1 MIRIPGNP
9 SDRQTPSRNP
19 AVSQNPDAASLGA
32 GTPNPWRGAGPEL
45 LTAAIAVTATGLAA
59 LAVAGWTGLVI
70 VAAGAAAISL
80 VVVRGLAPRSAD
92 QTVRTARGKPSA
104 RTISGYGQRR
114 FVVAMGVR
122 DLAFYES
129 DLRPALE
136 HLLAARLAE
145 RHGVNLYTEP
155 DAARKAFCRTG
166 RDEALWHWIDPE
178 RERQAGRAGARS
190 GIPRRDLT
198 RLVNRL
204 ENL

>member
-1 MIRIPGNP
+1 MSQLPGTQSGP
-9 SDRQTPSRNP
+9 QAT
-19 AVSQNPDAASLGA
+19 DAAA
-32 GTPNPWRGAGPEL
+32 GTESPNPWRGAGLEL
-45 LTAAIAVTATGLAA
+45 LTAAIAVTATGLAG
-59 LAVAGWTGLVI
+59 LAVAGWTGLAI
-70 VAAGAAAISL
+70 VAVGAAALSL
-80 VVVRGLAPRSAD
+80 VVVRGLAPRSAS
-92 QTVRTARGKPSA
+92 QTVRTARAKQTA

-122 DLAFYES
+122 DQAFFES

-155 DAARKAFCRTG
+155 DAARAAFCRTG
-166 RDEALWHWIDPE
+166 RDEALWHWIDPA
-178 RERQAGRAGARS
+178 RERTSGRAGARS
-190 GIPRRDLT
+190 GIPRRDLA